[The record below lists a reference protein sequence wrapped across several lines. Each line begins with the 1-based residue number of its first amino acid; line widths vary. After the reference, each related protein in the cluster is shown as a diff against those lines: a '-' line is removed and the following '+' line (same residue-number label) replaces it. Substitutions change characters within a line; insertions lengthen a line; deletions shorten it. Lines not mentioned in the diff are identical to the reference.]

1 MTDPASRLYSWILAF
16 ARMTLVQVFSR
27 RSKIMSS
34 EFPLT
39 KRIKRHVIGRRRDYF
54 AVTAPGFEALCLN
67 ELQSLVPDHF
77 AASADTGGVA
87 FKGRLQECYLANLN
101 LSTANRILMR
111 IETVDATSFSQLQR
125 KLSEIP
131 WELFLKADQVL
142 QTHVTTRH
150 CKLYHTGAISERIL
164 TSIEACKKNREFMVG
179 DENSP
184 SFPQNIFVR
193 GVDDRFTVSIDSSG
207 ESLYKR
213 GLKQYA
219 GPAPLRETLAAASLC
234 LAGYSGKEPLVDP
247 MCGAGT
253 YSLEAALM
261 VKKIPP
267 GWFREF
273 AFMQWPAYRTKRF
286 EYLKRQFEDDFVQPE
301 KPVIFAS
308 DKDPRACRQLER
320 CTRQFG
326 LSDTVSINNA
336 DFFDLVPSDFTDQP
350 GLITINP
357 PYGRRIGT
365 RQESSEIFQAICETL
380 ARQYK
385 GWKLALI
392 TPSKRLEKKVPFK
405 LRTYP
410 LLHGGLRLK
419 LMVGRIR

>member
-1 MTDPASRLYSWILAF
+1 
-16 ARMTLVQVFSR
+16 
-27 RSKIMSS
+27 MSFES
-34 EFPLT
+34 PLT

-54 AVTAPGFEALCLN
+54 AVTTPGFETLCLN
-67 ELQSLVPDHF
+67 ELLSSVPDHL
-77 AASADTGGVA
+77 AASADTGGIA

-101 LSTANRILMR
+101 LRTANRILMR
-111 IETVDATSFSQLQR
+111 IETVAATCFSHLQQ

-131 WELFLKADQVL
+131 WELFLKADQVV
-142 QTHVTTRH
+142 QAHVTTRH

-164 TSIEACKKNREFMVG
+164 TSIEARKKNREFMVG

-184 SFPQNIFVR
+184 GLPQNIYVR

-207 ESLYKR
+207 ERLYKR
-213 GLKQYA
+213 GLKQHA
-219 GPAPLRETLAAASLC
+219 GTAPLRETLAAVSLS
-234 LAGYSGKEPLVDP
+234 LAGYSGKEPLIDP

-267 GWFREF
+267 GWFRKF

-286 EYLKRQFEDDFVQPE
+286 EYLKRQFKDNFVRPE
-301 KPVIFAS
+301 KPMIFAS
-308 DKDPRACRQLER
+308 DKDPLACRQLER
-320 CTRQFG
+320 CTRKFG

-357 PYGRRIGT
+357 PYGRRIGS
-365 RQESSEIFQAICETL
+365 RQESSEMFQAICERL
-380 ARQYK
+380 AREYK

-392 TPSKRLEKKVPFK
+392 APSKQLQQKVPFK
-405 LRTYP
+405 LKTYP
-410 LLHGGLRLK
+410 LLHGGLTLK

>member
-1 MTDPASRLYSWILAF
+1 
-16 ARMTLVQVFSR
+16 
-27 RSKIMSS
+27 MSS
-34 EFPLT
+34 ESPLT

-54 AVTAPGFEALCLN
+54 AVTAPGFETLCLN
-67 ELQSLVPDHF
+67 ELQSLVPDHS
-77 AASADTGGVA
+77 AASAHTGGVA
-87 FKGRLQECYLANLN
+87 FKGRLKDCYLANLN
-101 LSTANRILMR
+101 LRTANRILMR
-111 IETVDATSFSQLQR
+111 IESVDATSFSQLQK
-125 KLSEIP
+125 KLSDIP
-131 WELFLKADQVL
+131 WELFLKAGQVL

-164 TSIEACKKNREFMVG
+164 KSIKARKKNSGLMVP
-179 DENSP
+179 DEKSP
-184 SFPQNIFVR
+184 SVTQNIHVR

-213 GLKQYA
+213 GLKQHTGA
-219 GPAPLRETLAAASLC
+219 APLRETLAAVSLS
-234 LAGYSGKEPLVDP
+234 LAGYSGKEPLIDP

-308 DKDPRACRQLER
+308 DKDPQACRQLER
-320 CTRQFG
+320 CSRQFG
-326 LSDTVSINNA
+326 LSDTVSINKA
-336 DFFDLVPSDFTDQP
+336 DFFDLVPSDLTDQP

-365 RQESSEIFQAICETL
+365 RQESSEMFHAICETL
-380 ARQYK
+380 AHQYK
-385 GWKLALI
+385 GWKLVLI
-392 TPSKRLEKKVPFK
+392 APRKQLEKKVSFK
-405 LRTYP
+405 LKTYP
-410 LLHGGLRLK
+410 LLHGGLRLQ
-419 LMVGRIR
+419 LMVGKIR